1 VSDPVTP
8 DDVEEETNVVEAA
21 LDAFAEAVKVLD
33 PKLAGLE
40 EAGTVEKLDAA
51 ETELDI
57 KLPPSYRSFLLR
69 WNGGNAHETSIYGV
83 ASSDSYDL
91 VVLNK
96 RGREEGLPKHLVGFA
111 ATITGDVYC
120 FNTSQGDDADEF
132 PISLIDVEEGQVIPA
147 CDSFLEWLERLPNL
161 EQELAEARGPQPMT
175 VEEWE
180 AFVER
185 ERVKLR
191 RLSKTPARDLT
202 MPDPELVRA
211 DLNGKIPVD
220 PRHLKPRT

>member
-1 VSDPVTP
+1 M
-8 DDVEEETNVVEAA
+8 EKA
-21 LDAFAEAVKVLD
+21 LTAFADGVKVLD

-40 EAGTVEKLDAA
+40 TASDVAKLDAA
-51 ETELDI
+51 EAALEL

-69 WNGGNAHETSIYGV
+69 WNGGSAHETSIYGV
-83 ASSDSYDL
+83 SSDDGYDL

-120 FNTSQGDDADEF
+120 FNTSQGDETGEF

-147 CDSFLEWLERLPNL
+147 CESFAEWLERLPNL

-180 AFVER
+180 AFVVR

-191 RLSKTPARDLT
+191 RLSKTPARELT

-220 PRHLKPRT
+220 PRHLKPKT

>member
-1 VSDPVTP
+1 MTDSVD
-8 DDVEEETNVVEAA
+8 TNADSVDTNAVDEA
-21 LDAFAEAVKVLD
+21 LTAFADAVKVLD

-40 EAGTVEKLDAA
+40 DASDEKQLTAA
-51 ETELDI
+51 EEALDI

-83 ASSDSYDL
+83 SSNDGYDL
-91 VVLNK
+91 VVLNQ

-120 FNTSQGDDADEF
+120 FNTSQGDDSNEY

-147 CDSFLEWLERLPNL
+147 CESFLEWLQRLPNL

-185 ERVKLR
+185 EREKLR